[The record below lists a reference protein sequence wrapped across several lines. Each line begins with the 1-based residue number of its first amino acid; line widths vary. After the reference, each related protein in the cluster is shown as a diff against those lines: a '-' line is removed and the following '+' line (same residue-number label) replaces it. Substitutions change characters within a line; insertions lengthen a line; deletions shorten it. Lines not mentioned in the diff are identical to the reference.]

1 MAQWKQFSPCH
12 ESKQCCGLCKVAK
25 ISAGCICQTAACWPK
40 TVCGQDRVHYKS
52 APQSLNISTWK
63 QQMCNKSMWHRLT
76 IQLTPFSF
84 IKRDAI
90 TQKSDEAQL
99 LPPDPCWPKK
109 KLLSKLWLG
118 DVLPFSDVQT
128 FSSPL
133 RSPGKRVK
141 TGQHGY
147 TPALFDSL
155 VCDLSIKNT
164 SDTQQQL
171 NPTAPLSQR
180 RPTNHSSE
188 NIQEQN

>member
-12 ESKQCCGLCKVAK
+12 ESKQWCGLCKVAK

-40 TVCGQDRVHYKS
+40 TVCGRDRVHYKS

-109 KLLSKLWLG
+109 SCLVNFGLATFSLSVMCKLSLLLCGHQGNEWKQDSMATHQHCLILLS
-118 DVLPFSDVQT
+118 VT
-128 FSSPL
+128 SP
-133 RSPGKRVK
+133 
-141 TGQHGY
+141 
-147 TPALFDSL
+147 
-155 VCDLSIKNT
+155 
-164 SDTQQQL
+164 
-171 NPTAPLSQR
+171 
-180 RPTNHSSE
+180 
-188 NIQEQN
+188 

>member
-1 MAQWKQFSPCH
+1 MAQWKQFSQCH

-40 TVCGQDRVHYKS
+40 TVCGRDRVHYKS

-84 IKRDAI
+84 IKRDTI
-90 TQKSDEAQL
+90 TQKSNEAQL

-128 FSSPL
+128 SHLFSSAVT
-133 RSPGKRVK
+133 RE
-141 TGQHGY
+141 T
-147 TPALFDSL
+147 
-155 VCDLSIKNT
+155 
-164 SDTQQQL
+164 
-171 NPTAPLSQR
+171 
-180 RPTNHSSE
+180 SE
-188 NIQEQN
+188 NRTGWLHTSTIWGNRCCCFSCLWPLHKKHFWHTTAIKPHRSSQPEETNKP